1 LRKYENLK
9 NKYKNIEMRK
19 SVLFVTMTVISLL
32 ACNNTANK
40 SESESQASTIPP
52 TVEKF
57 YFEFVLDGKTISINP
72 SDITTS
78 YNVTSKDTVFKIL
91 AGAYG
96 SITLVVTVPHDMS
109 RPSSTPSGSA
119 NYDLQIT
126 QGSVSLQNYPE
137 KNLTFNSFDTGE
149 PASAIEVLDAV
160 VITSSEKIGKEY
172 RIIAGTIRVKLF
184 GGDNKLNDP
193 AIKDRDITG
202 KFRIQHFF
210 NGYVF

>member
-1 LRKYENLK
+1 MKKL
-9 NKYKNIEMRK
+9 I
-19 SVLFVTMTVISLL
+19 LFVAVAFISLI
-32 ACNNTANK
+32 ACNSAASK
-40 SESESQASTIPP
+40 SELETQTSKVNSEA
-52 TVEKF
+52 EKF
-57 YFEFVLDGKTISINP
+57 YFEFVVDGKTISINP

-91 AGAYG
+91 AGAYEAV
-96 SITLVVTVPHDMS
+96 TLVLTVPHDMAK
-109 RPSSTPSGSA
+109 PSSTPSGST

-149 PASAIEVLDAV
+149 PATAIEVPDAI

-172 RIIAGTIRVKLF
+172 RIITGTIRVKLF

-210 NGYVF
+210 NGYIF